1 MRIYN
6 ILKALASK
14 LKNTADNQ
22 VSLTLD
28 FKNLLSQQVPAN
40 SVKDFSIDVSKN
52 GWDAIAIAG
61 FQITVGGFSAVSQA
75 YIQQGTAHVRI
86 VNPVNQNQ
94 NSVNIYLIILYY
106 KLGGVLK
113 SLILWAFEQK
123 RGCLV

>member
-1 MRIYN
+1 MRLYN

-94 NSVNIYLIILYY
+94 NSLNIYLIILYY
-106 KLGGVLK
+106 KLGGG
-113 SLILWAFEQK
+113 A
-123 RGCLV
+123 